1 MGNKSYYIFEFVGVI
16 LIGWIV
22 NLQTQINYLT
32 PKKKRHTNDFR
43 TENRNDTSCAKWNK
57 LIKAIIQVES
67 EGKIDTVNDFSGAT
81 GILQEMK
88 VYVKDANRII
98 GKKKYHQNDR
108 KDSLKSIEMFN
119 IIQNHYNPH
128 HDIEKAIELHNP
140 NGGYEYKLK
149 VMNEYVKLL
158 NM

>member
-1 MGNKSYYIFEFVGVI
+1 M
-16 LIGWIV
+16 
-22 NLQTQINYLT
+22 
-32 PKKKRHTNDFR
+32 
-43 TENRNDTSCAKWNK
+43 
-57 LIKAIIQVES
+57 
-67 EGKIDTVNDFSGAT
+67 NDFSGAT
-81 GILQEMK
+81 GILQEVK

-98 GKKKYHQNDR
+98 GKRKYHPNDR

-149 VMNEYVKLL
+149 VINEYLKMQKSL
-158 NM
+158 N